1 MTKKEDQENKL
12 EDKEN
17 RFEKEQP
24 LRHPMAAVSVDG
36 GRIKINKQVYRILIN
51 KADALDVEILRRK
64 YDPYLDQYDFLVG
77 DISSEHLRLKGF
89 YKDIV
94 QTAIDRKER
103 AIADYLIEY
112 CNPGS
117 AYFVLELISPVHR
130 YSGKSQEKNAFHRK
144 RYNKQN
150 KNNFKNNFKKRRV
163 HKTNFKK
170 KSVAVQ
176 KGHGRKHAFVIKKR
190 KDSK

>member
-117 AYFVLELISPVHR
+117 A
-130 YSGKSQEKNAFHRK
+130 
-144 RYNKQN
+144 
-150 KNNFKNNFKKRRV
+150 
-163 HKTNFKK
+163 
-170 KSVAVQ
+170 
-176 KGHGRKHAFVIKKR
+176 
-190 KDSK
+190 

>member
-1 MTKKEDQENKL
+1 MIKEENKR
-12 EDKEN
+12 EKDKNEN
-17 RFEKEQP
+17 RFEKKQP
-24 LRHPMAAVSVDG
+24 LRHPMATVVQNGDK
-36 GRIKINKQVYRILIN
+36 IKINKQVYRILIN
-51 KADALDVEILRRK
+51 KAEALDVSVLSKK

-77 DISSEHLRLKGF
+77 DVSSKHLRLKGF
-89 YKDIV
+89 YKDNV
-94 QTAIDRKER
+94 ATAIDRKER

-112 CNPGS
+112 CNPGG

-130 YSGKSQEKNAFHRK
+130 YNNKPQDKNAPNRNK

-163 HKTNFKK
+163 HKTRFKK
-170 KSVAVQ
+170 KSVAIQ
-176 KGHGRKHAFVIKKR
+176 KEHGRKHAFVIKKR